1 MPFTFLHTG
10 DWHIGKPF
18 GRFPAEQAS
27 VLRHARLTAIER
39 LADAARNGGAR
50 HVLVAGDM
58 YDQPAQAD
66 KVVREPIE
74 AMKRQ
79 RDLVWHMIPGNHDPD
94 LAGGVWQRLMRDGLP
109 DNVHLYRVPQ
119 PVEIESG
126 VFLLPSPLASRA
138 SSLDPTAWM
147 DGAATPPGALRIG
160 LAHGSAQG
168 FGSERTASIQI
179 APERVASAGLGY
191 LALGDWHGVRRVS
204 ERAWYAG
211 TPEPDGFLDNDPGF
225 CLLVRSGGATAVD
238 IERVETAMFRWRSY
252 RFAVDEAG
260 ALERLR
266 AQVGAMGSEAG
277 RLLLEVEAEGA
288 VSLAA
293 DQELGA
299 ALDDL
304 EAGVFYLSRRLDG
317 VRIVPEAGDLAE
329 FEDGVLRQVGEDIAR
344 IAADPSNPDQA
355 VAARALRRLHAFVS
369 AAEAKS

>member
-1 MPFTFLHTG
+1 MPHRFLHTG

-18 GRFPAEQAS
+18 GRFPSEQAS
-27 VLRHARLTAIER
+27 VLRHGRLTAIER
-39 LADAARNGGAR
+39 LATAARGGGAR
-50 HVLVAGDM
+50 HVLVAGDI
-58 YDQPAQAD
+58 YDQPALAD
-66 KVVREPIE
+66 KVVREPVE
-74 AMKRQ
+74 AMRRQ
-79 RDLVWHMIPGNHDPD
+79 SDLVWHIIPGNHDPD
-94 LAGGVWQRLMRDGLP
+94 VPGGVWQRLLRDGLP
-109 DNVHLYRVPQ
+109 HNVRLYLAPQ
-119 PVEIESG
+119 PAEIETG

-138 SSLDPTAWM
+138 SSRDPTAWM
-147 DGAATPPGALRIG
+147 DEAATPPGALRIG
-160 LAHGSAQG
+160 LAHGSTQG

-179 APERVASAGLGY
+179 APERVVSAGLAY

-225 CLLVRSGGATAVD
+225 CLLVRSGGAAAVD
-238 IERVETAMFRWRSY
+238 VERVETAMFRWRS
-252 RFAVDEAG
+252 FPLAVDEAG

-266 AQVGAMGSEAG
+266 SLVGAMGSDAG

-293 DQELGA
+293 DQELSA

-304 EAGVFYLSRRLDG
+304 EACVFFLSRRLDG
-317 VRIVPEAGDLAE
+317 VRIVPEASDLAE

-369 AAEAKS
+369 ATEAKA